1 MIQEISKLIDYKDL
15 SQNDKK
21 NQIILADTK
30 RPYKNYIQSL
40 INRYNKNNPYLPNY
54 VVNKNGEIFMVSEP
68 NKYSKYM
75 GDESLDKNS
84 IVIVLENLTWLKKIP
99 IEQHHL
105 NWIGDIYKEKVFEK
119 KWREQFFWDS
129 YSQKQIES
137 LVLLTHVLCDDFNIK
152 KQTTGTNV
160 KIPGVENF
168 NGITTKSN
176 HISNCKDINPS
187 FDFKKFEKLLNEYEP
202 IWWNKNVVEK
212 V

>member
-1 MIQEISKLIDYKDL
+1 MIQEISKLIEYNDL
-15 SQNDKK
+15 SQNDNKR
-21 NQIILADTK
+21 QIILADTK

-54 VVNKNGEIFMVSEP
+54 VINKNGEIFMILQP

-75 GDESLDKNS
+75 GNESLDKNS

-99 IEQHHL
+99 IEPHYL

-119 KWREQFFWDS
+119 KWRDQFFWDP

-137 LVLLTHVLCDDFNIK
+137 LVLLTKMLCENFDIK
-152 KQTTGTNV
+152 KQITGTNV

-168 NGITTKSN
+168 NGVTTKSN

-187 FDFKKFEKLLNEYEP
+187 FDFKNFEKLLNEYEP
-202 IWWNKNVVEK
+202 I
-212 V
+212 

>member
-1 MIQEISKLIDYKDL
+1 MIQEISKLIEYNDL
-15 SQNDKK
+15 PQNDNKR
-21 NQIILADTK
+21 QIILADTK

-54 VVNKNGEIFMVSEP
+54 VINKNGEIFMILQP

-75 GDESLDKNS
+75 GNESLDKYS

-99 IEQHHL
+99 IEPHYL

-119 KWREQFFWDS
+119 KWRDQFFWDP

-137 LVLLTHVLCDDFNIK
+137 LVLLTQMLCENFDIK
-152 KQTTGTNV
+152 KQITGTNV

-168 NGITTKSN
+168 NGVTTKSN

-187 FDFKKFEKLLNEYEP
+187 FDFKNFEKLLNEYEP
-202 IWWNKNVVEK
+202 I
-212 V
+212 

>member
-1 MIQEISKLIDYKDL
+1 MIQEISKLIEYNNL
-15 SQNDKK
+15 SQNDNKR
-21 NQIILADTK
+21 QIILADTK

-54 VVNKNGEIFMVSEP
+54 VINKNGEIFMILQP

-75 GDESLDKNS
+75 GNESLDKNS

-99 IEQHHL
+99 IESYYL

-119 KWREQFFWDS
+119 KWRDQFFWDQ
-129 YSQKQIES
+129 YSRKQIES
-137 LVLLTHVLCDDFNIK
+137 LVLLTQMLCENFDIK
-152 KQTTGTNV
+152 KQITGTNV

-168 NGITTKSN
+168 NGVTTKSN

-187 FDFKKFEKLLNEYEP
+187 FDFKNFEKLLNEYEP
-202 IWWNKNVVEK
+202 I
-212 V
+212 